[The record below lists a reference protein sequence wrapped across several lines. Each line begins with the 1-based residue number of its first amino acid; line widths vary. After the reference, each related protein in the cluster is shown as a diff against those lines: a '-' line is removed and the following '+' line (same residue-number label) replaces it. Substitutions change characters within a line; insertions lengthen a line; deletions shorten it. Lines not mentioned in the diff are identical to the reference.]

1 MSKLLQLR
9 GGTTAEHAS
18 FTGAVREVT
27 VDTTK
32 DTLVIHDGTTLGGF
46 ALPRTDAEIR
56 AAVEAATDS
65 NVFTDADH
73 TKLNG
78 IEAAATADQT
88 KADIDALNID
98 ADLLDGQH
106 GTYYTGYTDTAVAN
120 LVASSPATLDTLNE
134 LAAALGNDPS
144 FATTVTNS
152 IAAKLPLAGGTVTG
166 NVNVVSLGITG
177 GTLPWTAIVSGD
189 TLIFAYNGSNKMKLD
204 GSGNITVTGNI
215 TAYGIV

>member
-9 GGTTAEHAS
+9 GGTTTEHAT
-18 FTGAVREVT
+18 FTGALREVT

-32 DTLVIHDGTTLGGF
+32 DTLVIHDGATVGGF

-106 GTYYTGYTDTAVAN
+106 GSYYTGYADTAVAN
-120 LVASSPATLDTLNE
+120 LVDTAPATLDTLNE
-134 LAAALGNDPS
+134 LAAALGDDPN

-152 IAAKLPLAGGTVTG
+152 IADKLPLAGGTVTG
-166 NVNVVSLGITG
+166 NVDVVSLGITG
-177 GTLPWTAIVSGD
+177 GTLPWTAVATGD

-204 GSGNITVTGNI
+204 GSGNITVTGNV
-215 TAYGIV
+215 TAYGTV